1 MWNVSE
7 IAIPV
12 NIIIFHTQLSGLQLQ
27 AMTWLRFPKIIC
39 LQGLSPLKWILFATY
54 LVSGHQ
60 RLCPSFLQVHV
71 LTKLFCTLSFFWY
84 WSRSNQIKMLF
95 CAFFFY
101 LLLLPLCPHLIK
113 KQHFPLFSSFF
124 CSIFDGC
131 FSEPIMY
138 SVHTLFQFLLWFSG
152 FCPPKVSAVSHFFFF
167 LLAKKLTL

>member
-12 NIIIFHTQLSGLQLQ
+12 NIIIFHTQLSSLQLQ

-39 LQGLSPLKWILFATY
+39 LQGLSPLKWIFFATY
-54 LVSGHQ
+54 LVSGHLQ
-60 RLCPSFLQVHV
+60 LCPSFLQVHV
-71 LTKLFCTLSFFWY
+71 LTKLSYTLSVFWY
-84 WSRSNQIKMLF
+84 WSRSNQMKMLF
-95 CAFFFY
+95 CGFVFY

-124 CSIFDGC
+124 AISLMTVFLSLLCTQFTHC
-131 FSEPIMY
+131 FSFCFGFLVFV
-138 SVHTLFQFLLWFSG
+138 SLRFQQ
-152 FCPPKVSAVSHFFFF
+152 CIIFFF